1 MKQFLVFIEKEF
13 HHIFRDRLTLW
24 ILMGL
29 PVLMLSLFGF
39 AITTEVKNT
48 KMAVYDPSRD
58 VATQNII
65 NKLRANDYFIFTR
78 YLTSPNE
85 IEEFFRKGEVGIVV
99 VFSERFYD
107 NLLHTGNAQVQLIT
121 DGTDPNTATILN
133 TYATNI
139 IMSYQQELSH
149 LNGVPY
155 RIVPEAKLL
164 YNPQMKS
171 AYNFV
176 PGVMGMILM
185 LICAIMTSIS
195 IAREKEKGTMEVLLV
210 SPMKPLIIILAK
222 AIPYLLLSLVNLTTI
237 LLMSVFVLGVP
248 IAGNLFVLVTL
259 SVTFIFV
266 CLALGLLISSMVE
279 SQLVAL
285 LISGMVFMAP
295 IILLSGMVFP
305 IENMPWFLQ
314 IPSNVIPARWYIA
327 ANRKVMIKGL
337 GFGSIAKEMLILGSM
352 AVVLIA
358 VSLKKFKNRLE

>member
-13 HHIFRDRLTLW
+13 RHIFRDRLTLW
-24 ILMGL
+24 ILLGL

-58 VATQNII
+58 VATRTII
-65 NKLRANDYFIFTR
+65 NKLQANDYFIFTH
-78 YLTSPNE
+78 YLNSPVE

-99 VFSERFYD
+99 VFSEQFYD
-107 NLLHTGNAQVQLIT
+107 NLLHTGSAQVQLIT

-139 IMSYQQELSH
+139 IMSYQQELSS
-149 LNGVPY
+149 LNAVSY
-155 RIVPEAKLL
+155 QVVPEVKLL
-164 YNPQMKS
+164 YNSQMKS

-185 LICAIMTSIS
+185 LICAMMTSIS

-210 SPMKPLIIILAK
+210 SPVKPLIIILAK
-222 AIPYLLLSLVNLTTI
+222 AIPYLVLSLVNLATI

-285 LISGMVFMAP
+285 LISGMAFMAP

-305 IENMPWFLQ
+305 IENMPWFLR
-314 IPSNVIPARWYIA
+314 IPSNIIPARWYIE

-337 GFGSIAKEMLILGSM
+337 GFGSITKEMLILGGM